1 MITNE
6 DLTILERYQ
15 RQITRLR
22 AEEAVLSTQ
31 NTAQSEAQLAAARAR
46 LDIVRRGAA
55 IERERNI
62 DAATFQKEQLSFVR
76 SFAKLNN
83 DVKKLLID
91 QTNQSS
97 VFASIGKDIAKS
109 KAIQKNLTGDELAR
123 EIEKEQLMAQINDSY
138 LQQAK
143 SLAKTQAEAKGLSEF
158 DQRRLELQENRLELT
173 AEELGKL
180 KAAIDLEEKLFKKEE
195 RTKAIQEQQKTLYE
209 AVPESIRGSIDFAK
223 KLGDTLKT
231 AGAGAVAFM
240 LLAAVVT
247 SMVAAFTAL
256 DAAAEEFRK
265 ETGLTNSQTKEI
277 TKDANAITGEF
288 RNLGVEAK
296 DVFNTVSALKTEFG
310 DIYNTSRE
318 TTAALTVLSANFGV
332 AAKDAVKVQGV
343 YERMGGVS
351 AETAANLQMQAAEMA
366 NMAGVAPAKVA
377 EDIAEA
383 AEESYKFFKGNV
395 TALTAAAI
403 QARRLG
409 TNLKDVLE
417 VNRKL
422 LDFEGG
428 IEDELVAATFAGGQ
442 FNLTQAR
449 TLAAS
454 NKQVEAQEEILKQI
468 QRSGDF
474 RDQDLFTQE
483 ALAKASGM
491 EVGEIIKQLDA
502 QEKLAKL
509 SDKERTQAQEAIR
522 QGLDIT
528 DINAEQLAQKTEEF
542 AKQQEIQGS
551 LTNVKNTF
559 DALTASLGTT
569 LLPVMQGL
577 ASIFEFISSSTAGLI
592 GFVGTLVIL
601 FGALYAI
608 KLRTFVLDTRAAI
621 LKARETGSSII
632 GAVAEIFK
640 GQGKIPI
647 IGAVIAAA
655 MIGGLFAAISK
666 ASSVKT
672 AADVS
677 SPADGKTR
685 ISTKEGGLFELSPN
699 DDLVAAPGAANALAN
714 ASNGT
719 GATANGDDGGNRR
732 GRNVNVNNLSQLAAP
747 LNAMINEIKGLRTD
761 MASGK
766 IAVYMDT
773 EKVTSRIGRQVDQ
786 STRNNYSLGQA

>member
-15 RQITRLR
+15 RQINRLR

-31 NTAQSEAQLAAARAR
+31 NTAQSQAQLAAARAR
-46 LDIVRRGAA
+46 LDIVRRGAQ
-55 IERERNI
+55 IQRERNI
-62 DAATFQKEQLSFVR
+62 DEATFQKEQLSFVR
-76 SFAKLNN
+76 SFAKLNK
-83 DVKKLLID
+83 DVRKLLID
-91 QTNQSS
+91 QTTQSS

-123 EIEKEQLMAQINDSY
+123 EIEKEQLMVQINDSY

-173 AEELGKL
+173 AEELGRL

-195 RTKAIQEQQKTLYE
+195 RTKAIQEEQKTLYE
-209 AVPESIRGSIDFAK
+209 AVPESMRGSIDFAK

-256 DAAAEEFRK
+256 DAAAEDFRK

-296 DVFNTVSALKTEFG
+296 DVFDTVSALKTEFG

-318 TTAALTVLSANFGV
+318 TTAALSVLSANFGV
-332 AAKDAVKVQGV
+332 AAKDAAKVQGV

-383 AEESYKFFKGNV
+383 AEESYKFFKGDVN
-395 TALTAAAI
+395 ALTAAAI

-417 VNRKL
+417 TNRKL

-454 NKQVEAQEEILKQI
+454 GKQVEAQEEILKQI

-474 RDQDLFTQE
+474 RKQDLFTQE
-483 ALAKASGM
+483 ALAKGAGM

-502 QEKLAKL
+502 QEKLATL
-509 SDKERTQAQEAIR
+509 SDEERTKAEEAIR

-640 GQGKIPI
+640 GQGKIPV

-655 MIGGLFAAISK
+655 MIGALFAAISK

-677 SPADGKTR
+677 SPADGKTI

-699 DDLVAAPGAANALAN
+699 DDLVAAPGAASALAN

-719 GATANGDDGGNRR
+719 GATANDDGDGRGR

-747 LNAMINEIKGLRTD
+747 LQAMINEIKGLRAD

-766 IAVYMDT
+766 IGVYMDT
-773 EKVTSRIGRQVDQ
+773 SKVTSTIGKKVD
-786 STRNNYSLGQA
+786 SATRNNYSLGQA

>member
-15 RQITRLR
+15 RQINRLR

-31 NTAQSEAQLAAARAR
+31 NTAQSQAQLAAARAR
-46 LDIVRRGAA
+46 LDVVRRGAQ
-55 IERERNI
+55 IQRERNI
-62 DAATFQKEQLSFVR
+62 DEATFQKEQLSFVR
-76 SFAKLNN
+76 SFAKLNR
-83 DVKKLLID
+83 DVRKLLID

-123 EIEKEQLMAQINDSY
+123 EIEKEQLMVQINDSY

-173 AEELGKL
+173 AEELGRL

-195 RTKAIQEQQKTLYE
+195 RTKAIQEEQKTLYE
-209 AVPESIRGSIDFAK
+209 AVPESMRGSIDFAK

-296 DVFNTVSALKTEFG
+296 DVFDTVSALKTEFG

-318 TTAALTVLSANFGV
+318 TTAALSVLSANFGV
-332 AAKDAVKVQGV
+332 SAENAAKVQGV
-343 YERMGGVS
+343 YERMGGLS
-351 AETAANLQMQAAEMA
+351 SETAANVQMQAAEMA

-377 EDIAEA
+377 QDIADA
-383 AEESYKFFKGNV
+383 AAESYKFFKGDV

-454 NKQVEAQEEILKQI
+454 GKQVEAQEEILRQI

-474 RDQDLFTQE
+474 REQDLFTQE
-483 ALAKASGM
+483 ALAKGSGM
-491 EVGEIIKQLDA
+491 EVEEIIKQLDA

-542 AKQQEIQGS
+542 AKQQELQGS

-640 GQGKIPI
+640 GQGKIPV

-655 MIGGLFAAISK
+655 MIGALFAAISK

-677 SPADGKTR
+677 SPADGKTI

-699 DDLVAAPGAANALAN
+699 DDLVAAPGAASALAN

-719 GATANGDDGGNRR
+719 GATANGDGDGKSR

-747 LNAMINEIKGLRTD
+747 LNAMIAEIKALRAD

-773 EKVTSRIGRQVDQ
+773 SKVTSTIGKKVD
-786 STRNNYSLGQA
+786 SATRNNYSLGQA

>member
-15 RQITRLR
+15 RQINRLR

-31 NTAQSEAQLAAARAR
+31 NTAQSQAQLAAARAR
-46 LDIVRRGAA
+46 LDIVRRGAQ
-55 IERERNI
+55 IQRERNM
-62 DAATFQKEQLSFVR
+62 DDATFQKEQLSFVR

-123 EIEKEQLMAQINDSY
+123 EIEKEQLMTQINDSY

-195 RTKAIQEQQKTLYE
+195 RTKAIQEEQKTLYE

-383 AEESYKFFKGNV
+383 AEESYKFFKGDV

-454 NKQVEAQEEILKQI
+454 GKQVEAQEEILKQI

-655 MIGGLFAAISK
+655 MVGGLFAAISK

-677 SPADGKTR
+677 SPADGKTI

-699 DDLVAAPGAANALAN
+699 DDLVAAPGAADALAN

-719 GATANGDDGGNRR
+719 GATANGEGGI
-732 GRNVNVNNLSQLAAP
+732 NVNVNLSQLTAP
-747 LNAMINEIKGLRTD
+747 LQAMINEIKGLRAD

-766 IAVYMDT
+766 IGVYMDT
-773 EKVTSRIGRQVDQ
+773 EKVTSKIGRQVDQ
-786 STRNNYSLGQA
+786 SSRNNYSLGQA